1 MYNFFLHL
9 PTKNRQS
16 CPAPLFLTSVL
27 SVSVVDWNNKKMFKF
42 QKFPF
47 QIPIIYIMS
56 KGKKKQNRTMLGL
69 KLPPQRVW
77 NQVPDNWLHS
87 KNVKM
92 LSGDL
97 GREKCL
103 CDGLMLVLQSEKNF
117 FKKKSMKKQLLPIH
131 LFIGQYWLR
140 HAVWQAL
147 WQAMLKGNLIW
158 VPLWKGYQSK
168 DGDCEPSAVGEG
180 RIQTES
186 IPVLWSCNILSDSHV
201 SWQRLRWGVQI
212 KPLR

>member
-103 CDGLMLVLQSEKNF
+103 CDGLMLVLQSERTF
-117 FKKKSMKKQLLPIH
+117 LKKSQWRNNFCPFIYLLDSIDWDMLCGKH
-131 LFIGQYWLR
+131 YGRQC
-140 HAVWQAL
+140 
-147 WQAMLKGNLIW
+147 LKGTWSGSPCGKVTSPRMGTVSPRQWEKEESRRRAFLFCGPATFSLIHTC
-158 VPLWKGYQSK
+158 PGRDC
-168 DGDCEPSAVGEG
+168 DG
-180 RIQTES
+180 ES
-186 IPVLWSCNILSDSHV
+186 
-201 SWQRLRWGVQI
+201 R
-212 KPLR
+212 